1 MGRLPGMAYSSG
13 ITRSQQ
19 VQFGGLRH
27 HPNAGDG
34 EIYDM
39 ENMSARDYPLLR
51 SRDKRRNGGTLV
63 GATEMFFDNHAMW
76 YTDSD
81 GWLWYKRALL
91 NIKVAYVG
99 AGEIKFV
106 RFGDRIVLM
115 PAKKLV
121 QAKYLFALILFAAIT
136 VLGVL
141 GGFGMTA
148 ALGAKSEIGYGEV
161 VVSTLSISCIYLMTA
176 VVVLPCN
183 YKFGVEKSRFLF
195 VAIYLII
202 FACFALL
209 FSIDHMKQWLLNL
222 GAREFMT
229 GVAVFGVLTLLG
241 MIFSYR
247 ISVRIMEN
255 KEW

>member
-1 MGRLPGMAYSSG
+1 MKGLILKDLYTLRQMGKVYLISMVCLMAWGMAVHNSTMFTSLLLVYG
-13 ITRSQQ
+13 LMILITTASWDD
-19 VQFGGLRH
+19 VSHFNGYALTF
-27 HPNAGDG
+27 
-34 EIYDM
+34 
-39 ENMSARDYPLLR
+39 PL
-51 SRDKRRNGGTLV
+51 S
-63 GATEMFFDNHAMW
+63 
-76 YTDSD
+76 
-81 GWLWYKRALL
+81 
-91 NIKVAYVG
+91 
-99 AGEIKFV
+99 
-106 RFGDRIVLM
+106 
-115 PAKKLV
+115 PQKLV

-255 KEW
+255 REW

>member
-1 MGRLPGMAYSSG
+1 
-13 ITRSQQ
+13 
-19 VQFGGLRH
+19 
-27 HPNAGDG
+27 
-34 EIYDM
+34 
-39 ENMSARDYPLLR
+39 
-51 SRDKRRNGGTLV
+51 
-63 GATEMFFDNHAMW
+63 
-76 YTDSD
+76 
-81 GWLWYKRALL
+81 
-91 NIKVAYVG
+91 
-99 AGEIKFV
+99 
-106 RFGDRIVLM
+106 
-115 PAKKLV
+115 
-121 QAKYLFALILFAAIT
+121 
-136 VLGVL
+136 
-141 GGFGMTA
+141 
-148 ALGAKSEIGYGEV
+148 
-161 VVSTLSISCIYLMTA
+161 MTA

-255 KEW
+255 REW